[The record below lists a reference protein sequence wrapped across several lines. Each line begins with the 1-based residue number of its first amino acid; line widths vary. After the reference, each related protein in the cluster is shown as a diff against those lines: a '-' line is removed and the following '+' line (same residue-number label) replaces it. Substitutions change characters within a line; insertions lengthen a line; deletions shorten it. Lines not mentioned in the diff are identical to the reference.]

1 MSAFARSQTR
11 LPERVALAAS
21 VPVVFQLP
29 SMVSPLTITSRV
41 VPPSRLTPI
50 QAEESRS
57 SASPA
62 RSPWRIAV
70 WSGWTVAVEV
80 GPWMRWVRVLRAQY
94 RSLVTVA
101 VRRVGPLSTDH
112 LVLSGLWFHS
122 HRGLRVVPSK
132 VSTPIIGVTWR
143 GGVGTAGLGYEVP
156 HAPFTSCRTGRPSGA
171 QVTGAG
177 AGIRPPGYA
186 STKAMQYQAPLCEHL
201 LRAHLFA
208 AVG

>member
-11 LPERVALAAS
+11 LPERGALAAS
-21 VPVVFQLP
+21 GPVPVVFQLP
-29 SMVSPLTITSRV
+29 SMVSPLTITSGV

-62 RSPWRIAV
+62 RSSSRIEV
-70 WSGWTVAVEV
+70 WSSWTVAVEV

-94 RSLVTVA
+94 RSSVTVA

-112 LVLSGLWFHS
+112 LGLSGLWFHS

-156 HAPFTSCRTGRPSGA
+156 HAPCPVHELQDGPAARGPGDRCRGRHPAAGVRVHEGHVVLGA
-171 QVTGAG
+171 A
-177 AGIRPPGYA
+177 
-186 STKAMQYQAPLCEHL
+186 L
-201 LRAHLFA
+201 
-208 AVG
+208 